1 MEYINLTVNGLNSAI
16 REGLASAIRERN
28 KIEREKLEFEK
39 QMFEFNKQ
47 LNLDT
52 VKANT
57 DMAETIAS
65 VADNFN
71 QIRRAID
78 TLAQNDAYLK
88 KEIDALNIAVTNLI

>member
-28 KIEREKLEFEK
+28 QIEREKFEFEK
-39 QMFEFNKQ
+39 QVFEFNKQ

-78 TLAQNDAYLK
+78 TLAQNDACLK
-88 KEIDALNIAVTNLI
+88 KEIDALNLSVSNLQ